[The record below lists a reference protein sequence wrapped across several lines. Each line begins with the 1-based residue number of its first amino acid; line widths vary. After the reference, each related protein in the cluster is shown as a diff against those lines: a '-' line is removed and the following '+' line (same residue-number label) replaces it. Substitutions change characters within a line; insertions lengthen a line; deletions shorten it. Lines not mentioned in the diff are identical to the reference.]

1 VPDIKLGRLRGGFCV
16 YWTNEDGKRTRH
28 QLNARTRKEAEAE
41 AIDLYRRKAHAP
53 KGQTIK
59 EFWDAYLKDRTGRSI
74 ADTMKYTGKAVLP
87 HFGALRPDQISVK
100 DSREYARV
108 RRKEGIKDGSIWTE
122 LGHLRSVLNWAFK
135 HGMIDR
141 SPVIERPSKPA
152 PKERYLTRPEIDRIL
167 SVKCEPHIRLAMI
180 LMLST
185 AARVGAI
192 LELTW
197 DRVDM
202 ERGQINL
209 RAGDTQTR
217 KGRAVV
223 PINTGLRA
231 ALQEARKAALSDY
244 VIEWGGGPVKSI
256 RKGIVNA
263 AKRAEVPN
271 VSPHVFRHTAAVHMA
286 EAGVP
291 MSEISQY
298 LGHSNVQVTERVYAR
313 YSPDHLRKAADVV
326 DFTAVRSVK

>member
-1 VPDIKLGRLRGGFCV
+1 MQNPRLGRLRGGFCV
-16 YWTNEDGKRTRH
+16 YWINEDGKRTRH

-41 AIDLYRRKAHAP
+41 AIDLYRVKAHTP
-53 KGQTIK
+53 KGQSTI
-59 EFWDAYLKDRTGRSI
+59 EFWNAYLKDRDGRSI
-74 ADTMKYTGKAVLP
+74 AETMKYTGKAILP
-87 HFGALRPDQISVK
+87 HFGALRPDQITV
-100 DSREYARV
+100 DHSRDYISK
-108 RRKEGIKDGSIWTE
+108 RRKADIKDGSIWTE

-141 SPVIERPSKPA
+141 SPAIERPPKPA
-152 PKERYLTRPEIDRIL
+152 PKERYLTRAEIDRLL

-223 PINTGLRA
+223 PINAGLRA
-231 ALQEARKAALSDY
+231 ALQEARRAALSDY

-263 AKRAEVPN
+263 AERAEVPN

-298 LGHSNVQVTERVYAR
+298 LGHSNVQITERVYAR

>member
-1 VPDIKLGRLRGGFCV
+1 MPDIKLGHLRGGFCV
-16 YWTNEDGKRTRH
+16 YWTNQDGKRTRH
-28 QLNARTRKEAEAE
+28 KLNACTAQEAEAE
-41 AIDLYRRKAHAP
+41 AIDLYRRKAHTP
-53 KGQTIK
+53 KGQTTN
-59 EFWDAYLKDRTGRSI
+59 ELWDAYVKDRTGRSI
-74 ADTMKYTGKAVLP
+74 AETMKYTGKAILP
-87 HFGALRPDQISVK
+87 HFGALRPDQITAEH
-100 DSREYARV
+100 SRDYAAA
-108 RRKEGIKDGSIWTE
+108 RRKASIKDGSIWTE
-122 LGHLRSVLNWAFK
+122 LGHLRSVMNWAFK

-141 SPVIERPSKPA
+141 APVIERPPKPA
-152 PKERYLTRPEIDRIL
+152 PKERYLTRLEIDRLL

-185 AARVGAI
+185 AARVGAV
-192 LELTW
+192 LDLTW
-197 DRVDM
+197 ERVDM
-202 ERGQINL
+202 DRGQINL

-223 PINTGLRA
+223 PINAGLRA

-263 AKRAEVPN
+263 AERAEIPN

-326 DFTAVRSVK
+326 DFTAVRGVS

>member
-1 VPDIKLGRLRGGFCV
+1 MSNFKLGRLRGGFCV
-16 YWTNEDGKRTRH
+16 YWTKPDGKRARH

-41 AIDLYRRKAHAP
+41 AIDLVRSKAQTNSGHTIDDLWRSYIDDRK
-53 KGQTIK
+53 
-59 EFWDAYLKDRTGRSI
+59 GRPI
-74 ADTMKYTGKAVLP
+74 AETMKYTGKAILP
-87 HFGALRPDQISVK
+87 HFGALRPDQVSVDETK
-100 DSREYARV
+100 SYTEA
-108 RRKEGIKDGSIWTE
+108 RRKIDIKDGSIWTE
-122 LGHLRSVLNWAFK
+122 LGHLRSVVNWAYK

-141 SPVIERPSKPA
+141 APVIERPSKPA
-152 PKERYLTRPEIDRIL
+152 PKERYFTRTEIDRLL

-185 AARVGAI
+185 AGRVGAI
-192 LELTW
+192 LDLTW

-209 RAGDTQTR
+209 RTGDTQTR

-223 PINTGLRA
+223 PINAGLRA
-231 ALQEARKAALSDY
+231 ALQEAKKAALSDY
-244 VIEWGGGPVKSI
+244 VIEWAGGPVKSI

-263 AKRAEVPN
+263 AARAEVPGA
-271 VSPHVFRHTAAVHMA
+271 SPHVFRHTSAVHMA

-326 DFTAVRSVK
+326 DFTAVRGVR